1 MVHGRSF
8 RRAGAVMLCAISA
21 VGVGLGSTSALA
33 AAGRGTIP
41 APKGLP
47 KFYAVPDPLP
57 SSKAGT
63 LIKSAK
69 LAPADSPGTNGTVY
83 RVMYV
88 STNLQNKP
96 VAVTGIVIVPKTP
109 APAGGYPVV
118 TWGHG
123 TNGMADECAAS
134 LEPSSDVPLANQLLD
149 QGWLVTSSDYQ
160 GEGTPGVLPYI
171 AGVIAARNTIDIVRA
186 ARQLKPAHASANYVG
201 WGHSEGGQ
209 TAMYVLDIAKKYA
222 PELHLKGVVA
232 GAPPSQFN
240 AIYAFLKTSPF
251 KHYLLMAAGGLNAAY
266 GDKLAPLGEVL
277 KPAGIKLVP
286 ELDKGCDL
294 GEKFKDVTTDS
305 ITKGDPFLIPKWKK
319 ILEENDPQHFTKAG
333 DSALLIIHGG
343 NDEQIPTATS
353 GLLATHMCD
362 LGTQVSRWVY
372 PGASHAGVIGPSSG
386 DMIHWITDRFAG
398 DPTPDPYVPTGQSDI
413 EVTSCPS

>member
-1 MVHGRSF
+1 MLHGRSF
-8 RRAGAVMLCAISA
+8 RRAGVAALCAISVVS
-21 VGVGLGSTSALA
+21 VGFGSATALA
-33 AAGRGTIP
+33 AAGRGTIA

-63 LIKSAK
+63 LIKSEK
-69 LAPADSPGTNGTVY
+69 LTAADSPGTNGTVY

-88 STNLQNKP
+88 SKNLQNKP
-96 VAVTGIVIVPKTP
+96 VAVTGIIIVPNTP

-134 LEPSSDVPLANQLLD
+134 LEPNSDVPLANQLLE

-171 AGVIAARNTIDIVRA
+171 SGVIAARNTIDIVRA
-186 ARQLKPAHASANYVG
+186 ARQLKPAHASASYVG

-222 PELHLKGVVA
+222 PEIDLKGVVA

-266 GDKLAPLGEVL
+266 GDKLAPLDKVL
-277 KPAGIKLVP
+277 KPAGVKLIP

-294 GEKFKDVTTDS
+294 GTKFKDVTTDS
-305 ITKGDPFLIPKWKK
+305 ITKGDPFLVPEWKK

-372 PGASHAGVIGPSSG
+372 PGASHAGVIGPSSA